1 MYKSFSNYLNEMS
14 ELPALT
20 KNKYG
25 KYADMTKVNRE
36 KRKFDYITSHYN
48 DKDGSLWLNV
58 KQKDY
63 YTIASAVLSGMIDV
77 NAITDITLKDLAT
90 AEDVD
95 NYLKKNQ
102 EARDLVQCEWDFLR
116 KHMKKGYTTVYR
128 GLALSIFDIINAYH
142 KDKKIL
148 YNPERLIP
156 LMDNTTKEFTSF
168 STAKHIAM
176 DFAHVPAN
184 SGHIEDDEDDET
196 NLSVN
201 TSFYIVMSAE
211 VENNDVNWAFTA
223 YLVGRHRTIAEEE
236 LNINNMKHLKNV
248 KVVMSNLL
256 PNKLFLKMNMKLW
269 DNNIYACVYKHIGY
283 DVFAAICPDESTRYG
298 NYTLIDKDGNKL
310 FKKSFT
316 KLIMKSYKSDLSNFV
331 ICECEYDYLIF
342 DLKRKCFVDYEKC
355 NEINETPLRNL
366 FILNYFHAGQNILN
380 TETGKLMFDK
390 RYPEI
395 EVDDYSNT
403 ILLYNKEYEIE
414 KEISYQSVNQRF
426 IKVIDQ

>member
-95 NYLKKNQ
+95 NYLKKNR
-102 EARDLVQCEWDFLR
+102 EAHDLVQCEWDFLR

-176 DFAHVPAN
+176 DFAHVPVN
-184 SGHIEDDEDDET
+184 SGHIENDEDDET

-223 YLVGRHRTIAEEE
+223 YLVGRHRTVAEEE

-283 DVFAAICPDESTRYG
+283 DVFAAICPDKSTRYG

-342 DLKRKCFVDYEKC
+342 DLKRKRFVDYEKC

-426 IKVIDQ
+426 IKIID

>member
-95 NYLKKNQ
+95 NYLKKNR

-310 FKKSFT
+310 SKKSFT

-342 DLKRKCFVDYEKC
+342 DLKRKRFVDDEKC

-426 IKVIDQ
+426 IKVID

>member
-95 NYLKKNQ
+95 NYLKKNR

-128 GLALSIFDIINAYH
+128 GLSLSIFDIINAYH

-223 YLVGRHRTIAEEE
+223 YLVGRHRTVAEEE

-342 DLKRKCFVDYEKC
+342 DLKRKRFVDYEKC

-395 EVDDYSNT
+395 EVNDYSNT
-403 ILLYNKEYEIE
+403 ILLYDKDYEIE

-426 IKVIDQ
+426 IKTIDQ